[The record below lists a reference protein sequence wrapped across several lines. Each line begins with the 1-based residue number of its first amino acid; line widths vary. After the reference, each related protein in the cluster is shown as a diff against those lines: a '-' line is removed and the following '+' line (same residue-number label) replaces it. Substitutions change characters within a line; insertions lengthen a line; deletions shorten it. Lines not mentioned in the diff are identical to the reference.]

1 MFTWAMNQPWTN
13 VTTLDRRC
21 LESYL
26 SVCLLGTLKLYSLFY
41 LVYYSPNIW
50 LFIARLFRSLIYNLI
65 DSVYNC

>member
-1 MFTWAMNQPWTN
+1 MITWAMNQPWTN

-26 SVCLLGTLKLYSLFY
+26 SVCLLGTLKFYSLFY

-50 LFIARLFRSLIYNLI
+50 LFIARLFMSLIYNLI